1 MRSREYATLRTVTRI
16 AIAIALGCALSC
28 TGDKQEITG
37 ALRLPTGAALSP
49 DGGWLF
55 VANSD
60 LDRKAGRSTLINLD
74 LTALDSALSDPAPVG
89 MSFSSGSRRCRDSAV
104 HAGIIECDVDYFVDD
119 DSTISL
125 PPGAGNIVIDR
136 PFGDAGI
143 SRLLIPS
150 SIDATITWIDAQI
163 ETQADGKSSVELRC
177 NQDLNGHCDALHTLT
192 HRFNDP
198 TSTRLPNDTARISL
212 ARKDFRY
219 AYLPHLTGSVM
230 TLIDLSGA
238 NGPEISDIE
247 GDFFKSDP
255 YAETEYAGGFAVA
268 ERPCDP
274 EDPPALSLDCSQPV
288 LVTSHRFWPG
298 VRRFTVAT
306 GTDVI
311 LGNNNRGYTDSNPAT
326 VNDRPYM
333 ADLAFEDESGE
344 RLLLVS
350 TTPPTLLRLD
360 TRLDENGLLL
370 LNAIDTVSLCRN
382 PNILAID
389 RPADG
394 EALAY
399 ISCYSDNQVAIVDLS
414 SFRLIKTLDVGEG
427 PNELVIDGERR
438 RLYVVET
445 LSHSIA
451 LVDLDNF
458 STRHLEVIAR
468 VGVGARFY

>member
-1 MRSREYATLRTVTRI
+1 MRGRECATLRIVTRI
-16 AIAIALGCALSC
+16 ASAIALSCALSC

-37 ALRLPTGAALSP
+37 VLRLPTGAALSP
-49 DGGWLF
+49 DGDWLF

-60 LDRKAGRSTLINLD
+60 LDRKAGTSTLVSLDLANLD
-74 LTALDSALSDPAPVG
+74 GALVEPAPTG
-89 MSFSSGSRRCRDSAV
+89 MPFSAGSMCHNSAV
-104 HAGIIECDVDYFVDD
+104 HTGVIECDISGFVDED
-119 DSTISL
+119 MTINL
-125 PPGAGNIVIDR
+125 PPGAGNIVLDR
-136 PFGDAGI
+136 PFGDGSV

-150 SIDATITWIDAQI
+150 SIDGTITWIDALI
-163 ETQADGKSSVELRC
+163 ETKADGKSSLELRC
-177 NQDLNGHCDALHTLT
+177 NQDLSGRCDALHTLT

-198 TSTRLPNDTARISL
+198 TSTRLPVNTARINL
-212 ARKDFRY
+212 APGGYRY

-230 TLIDLSGA
+230 TLVDLHGA

-247 GDFFKSDP
+247 GDFFKTDP
-255 YAETEYAGGFAVA
+255 YADTEYAGGFAVA

-274 EDPPALSLDCSQPV
+274 ADPPALSLDCSRPV

-326 VNDRPYM
+326 VDDRPYM
-333 ADLAFEDESGE
+333 ADLAFEDETGE

-350 TTPPTLLRLD
+350 TTPPSLLRLD
-360 TRLDENGLLL
+360 TSLNEEGRLRMD
-370 LNAIDTVSLCRN
+370 AIDTVGLCRN

-389 RPADG
+389 RPPGG

-399 ISCYSDNQVAIVDLS
+399 ISCYSDDQIAIVDLS

-427 PNELVIDGERR
+427 PNELVIDNERR
-438 RLYVVET
+438 RLYVIET
-445 LSHSIA
+445 LGHSIA
-451 LVDLDNF
+451 IIDLNNA
-458 STRHLEVIAR
+458 SARHLEVIAR
-468 VGVGARFY
+468 VGVGARFF